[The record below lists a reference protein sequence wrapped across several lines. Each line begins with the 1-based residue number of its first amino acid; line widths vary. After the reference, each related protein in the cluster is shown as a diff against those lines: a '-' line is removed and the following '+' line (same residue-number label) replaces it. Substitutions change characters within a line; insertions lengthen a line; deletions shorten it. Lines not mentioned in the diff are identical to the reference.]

1 MSAWKQPLKDL
12 QVRAEKAKPWG
23 GRNIFTEHLLTS
35 AELGRDFLEVCG
47 LDGTP
52 TDSDTPSA
60 PHPCLALSGLLDLKG
75 TSFSLTPASLSQ
87 PGNSSFAHKHHG
99 APTVYQAISLVQ
111 QQTDAHPC
119 FPRGLRRTGGRKT
132 KQKKKV
138 NDTVY

>member
-35 AELGRDFLEVCG
+35 ADLGRDFLEVCG

-99 APTVYQAISLVQ
+99 APTKQFRWCSSKQMHTHVFLEAYAVLGAGRQNK
-111 QQTDAHPC
+111 
-119 FPRGLRRTGGRKT
+119 RRK
-132 KQKKKV
+132 
-138 NDTVY
+138 